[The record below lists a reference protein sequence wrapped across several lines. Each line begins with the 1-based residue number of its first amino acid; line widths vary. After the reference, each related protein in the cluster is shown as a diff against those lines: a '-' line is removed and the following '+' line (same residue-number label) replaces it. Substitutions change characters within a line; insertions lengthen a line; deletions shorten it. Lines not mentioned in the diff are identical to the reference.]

1 MERENPRDPADVD
14 LFGNPIEPL
23 RDRRGRPSFA
33 KSKENQDF
41 VAVRAA
47 AGWTHKMIAA
57 AIGCDDKTLRKHFSR
72 ELEQGALI
80 VEGDCLD
87 VLYSKVR
94 QGHVPSVRQ
103 LRDAIAQAAPHAP
116 RGRGIEVPDEDEEE
130 ETLPLGKKEQRLR
143 DAQDVPDDWGDIED
157 RRQTH

>member
-1 MERENPRDPADVD
+1 MKPENPADTVEWD
-14 LFGNPIEPL
+14 LFGNPVEPL

-47 AGWTHKMIAA
+47 AGWTHGMIAT
-57 AIGCDDKTLRKHFSR
+57 AIGCDEKTLRKHFSR
-72 ELEQGALI
+72 ELKEGALI

-87 VLYSKVR
+87 VLYRKVR

-103 LRDAIAQAAPHAP
+103 LREAIGGVAPAAPRNNSSLDAEEDGPEAP
-116 RGRGIEVPDEDEEE
+116 I
-130 ETLPLGKKEQRLR
+130 GKKEQRLR
-143 DAQDVPDDWGDIED
+143 DAQDVPADWGDIED
-157 RRQTH
+157 RRRTH

>member
-33 KSKENQDF
+33 KNKENQDF
-41 VAVRAA
+41 VANRVAD
-47 AGWTHKMIAA
+47 GWSQKRIAED
-57 AIGCDDKTLRKHFSR
+57 IGCDEKTLRKYFSR
-72 ELEQGALI
+72 ELTNGALI
-80 VEGDCLD
+80 IRGECLD
-87 VLYSKVR
+87 ILRKKAR
-94 QGHVPSVRQ
+94 EGHVPSIR
-103 LRDAIAQAAPHAP
+103 LLMSEIGSMAPDAP
-116 RGRGIEVPDEDEEE
+116 RRGIEVPDEDEDEQ
-130 ETLPLGKKEQRLR
+130 TLPLGKKEQRLR